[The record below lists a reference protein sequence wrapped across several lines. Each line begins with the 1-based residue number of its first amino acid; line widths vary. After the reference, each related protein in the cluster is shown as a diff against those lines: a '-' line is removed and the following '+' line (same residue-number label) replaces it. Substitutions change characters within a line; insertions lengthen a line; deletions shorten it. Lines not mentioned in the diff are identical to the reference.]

1 MLPSAIGGSIRV
13 RGVADDDAPPV
24 GGGPYDVTMAYDETL
39 AGRIRDLLS
48 EEPGLTEKKMF
59 GGIAFMLNGN
69 MAVGVSSEEVM
80 VRVGADGTDSALAEA
95 GVRPFDMSGKRMTGW
110 VLVDAGATA
119 EDEDLARWVD
129 VGVDFASSLPPK

>member
-1 MLPSAIGGSIRV
+1 
-13 RGVADDDAPPV
+13 
-24 GGGPYDVTMAYDETL
+24 MAYDETL

-110 VLVDAGATA
+110 ALVDAGATA
-119 EDEDLARWVD
+119 EDEDLAKWVD